1 MNKNLCVCVL
11 VRSES
16 INQILTSLSY
26 TLKKLSKCTKKLYVI
41 NTMNLE
47 FFSDKK
53 NFFKIHKN
61 IKYSKKLSFFNPKS
75 YKELKN
81 FTKGK
86 NIIAVNN
93 IGRSFPELKIN
104 IILRILD
111 IKQVIISNFG
121 NIQGPGSFH
130 SINGRFK
137 DLFYKKLPQKITILL
152 SIFGICSKIDI
163 RFVSRKDKIDWGTKN
178 FLSKVENFLSLK
190 LRYTKKYVLINSL
203 ASDINSET
211 NIKKREKFIVL
222 VDTNVN
228 HKDSIRSQKRLS
240 EDKVKKIYKTV
251 SNFLEILKKKFK
263 KKIVICIHPSSD
275 LKKIKNYTHN
285 KYVIKKYKTREY
297 IYKSFMVLFYE
308 STAIIDAILLKK
320 RIVALENKMMGEI
333 WVKES
338 NQYPTKVGV
347 KKIDLNNFKIP
358 NKIKFIKDLE
368 KRLKNYNSF
377 INDNL
382 THDKN
387 ELGMNKVIKEIKE
400 LSL

>member
-11 VRSES
+11 VRSDS

-26 TLKKLSKCTKKLYVI
+26 TLNKLSKCTKTLYII

-47 FFSDKK
+47 FFSNKK
-53 NFFKIHKN
+53 NFFKINKN
-61 IKYSKKLSFFNPKS
+61 IKYPKNLSFINPKS

-81 FTKGK
+81 FKKDK

-104 IILRILD
+104 IILRILG
-111 IKQVIISNFG
+111 IKQIIISNFG

-130 SINGRFK
+130 SIDGRFK
-137 DLFYKKLPQKITILL
+137 DLFFKKLPQKITIIL
-152 SIFGICSKIDI
+152 SIFGICPKIDI
-163 RFVSRKDKIDWGTKN
+163 RFVSRKDKINWGTKN
-178 FLSKVENFLSLK
+178 FLSKVENFFPLK
-190 LRYTKKYVLINSL
+190 LKYTKKYVLINSL
-203 ASDINSET
+203 ASDINSEI
-211 NIKKREKFIVL
+211 NIRKEEKYIVL

-228 HKDSIRSQKRLS
+228 HKDSIRSQKKLS

-251 SNFLEILKKKFK
+251 SNFLEILEKKFK
-263 KKIVICIHPSSD
+263 KKIIICIHPSSD
-275 LKKIKNYTHN
+275 INKMKNYTQN

-297 IYKSFMVLFYE
+297 IYKSFIVLFYE

-320 RIVALENKMMGEI
+320 RIIALENKMMGEI

-338 NQYPTKVGV
+338 NQYPTKVGI
-347 KKIDLNNFKIP
+347 KKIDLNNFKLP
-358 NKIKFIKDLE
+358 NKIKFIKDLD
-368 KRLKNYNSF
+368 KRSKNYSSF
-377 INDNL
+377 INNNL
-382 THDKN
+382 RHDKN
-387 ELGMNKVIKEIKE
+387 ELGMDKVIKEINQ